1 MIKKQAANGNA
12 QALMPPIILVGNKCD
27 ESSTRDVTTTFGEAL
42 AREWG
47 CAFMEVG
54 FLFFL
59 FLNLDFMIKTIIS
72 RAFIRFGFNC

>member
-27 ESSTRDVTTTFGEAL
+27 ESSSRDITTTFGEAL

-47 CAFMEVG
+47 CAFMEVCLIC
-54 FLFFL
+54 FSIL
-59 FLNLDFMIKTIIS
+59 IS
-72 RAFIRFGFNC
+72 